1 MPIAI
6 HPFVLSILLA
16 GDIQTNPGPSSIY
29 PCGICNQE
37 VTLQY
42 KGICC
47 ENEKC
52 GVWFH
57 HSCVDVDSAEYVLL
71 GRSNVQWLCP
81 RRDSM
86 NCDSFTFNSF
96 ELSCHN
102 SFAPLRQYTSIT
114 SPSSTDPFSSKH
126 TSSPNH
132 PTCDSHKSYNRSI
145 PFERSTQHTPP
156 TSTPRSKCHVFDLPK
171 KMNLRI
177 LNVNF
182 QSLKNKRAEF
192 LTALQYTTPDIVFGT
207 ETWLRGVKPGK
218 STT

>member
-1 MPIAI
+1 MTW
-6 HPFVLSILLA
+6 
-16 GDIQTNPGPSSIY
+16 Q
-29 PCGICNQE
+29 C
-37 VTLQY
+37 

-57 HSCVDVDSAEYVLL
+57 HSCVDVDSTEYVLL

-81 RRDSM
+81 ICDCM

-102 SFAPLRQYTSIT
+102 SFDPLASDSQYTSIT
-114 SPSSTDPFSSKH
+114 SPSSTVPFFPKH

-132 PTCDSHKSYNRSI
+132 PTCNNHKSYNSSI
-145 PFERSTQHTPP
+145 PSERSTQRTPSP
-156 TSTPRSKCHVFDLPK
+156 STSRSKYHVLDLPK

-177 LNVNF
+177 LNVNL

-192 LTALQYTTPDIVFGT
+192 LTAPQYTKPDIVFGT

-218 STT
+218 STTQNAIGTGELFSRGLQCLSKRPK